1 MRKAVCIKSF
11 AVEMCDDNGF
21 FLEDYMYVD
30 EGKVFQIDDT
40 SFRVVGGSDTARLV
54 SDDGTWL
61 EITPEDFSEYFK
73 EVDT

>member
-11 AVEMCDDNGF
+11 AVEMCDDDGF
-21 FLEDYMYVD
+21 FLEDYMDID
-30 EGKVFQIDDT
+30 EGKVFEIDDT
-40 SFRVVGGSDTARLV
+40 SFRVVGGYDTARLV

-61 EITPEDFSEYFK
+61 EITPEHFSEYFK

>member
-1 MRKAVCIKSF
+1 MRKAVCIKLF
-11 AVEMCDDNGF
+11 AIEMCDDDGF

-40 SFRVVGGSDTARLV
+40 SFRVVGGSDTVRLD

-61 EITPEDFSEYFK
+61 EITPEHFSEYFK